1 MDKEIKIRCKAAG
14 VIDINDLEFFQGDLK
29 TLSKENYER
38 LRSRILQRGFSFPFF
53 VWVENGTNWIL
64 DGHHRYLILQDLRAL
79 GYHVPPLPVAYI
91 EADTLQEAKAKLLEL
106 NSNYAKID
114 ASGYLTFTVDL
125 DMDELSKHIDLP
137 DFHIPNIEIESL
149 EPEDLSD
156 KNKEIDTD
164 NFGNDLQHTCPKCGF
179 EFNE

>member
-1 MDKEIKIRCKAAG
+1 MKKKINVRCKGAG
-14 VIDINDLEFFQGDLK
+14 KLSIHEMEFFQGDLK

-53 VWVENGTNWIL
+53 IWANEGTNWIM
-64 DGHHRYLILQDLRAL
+64 DGHHRYLILKDLEKE
-79 GYHVPPLPVAYI
+79 GYEVPKLPVAYV
-91 EADTLQEAKAKLLEL
+91 EAETLQEAKAKLLEL

-114 ASGYLTFTVDL
+114 GEGFLNFTADL
-125 DMDELSKHIDLP
+125 DLEEISLNIDLP

-164 NFGNDLQHTCPKCGF
+164 NFGNDLEHTCPKCGF